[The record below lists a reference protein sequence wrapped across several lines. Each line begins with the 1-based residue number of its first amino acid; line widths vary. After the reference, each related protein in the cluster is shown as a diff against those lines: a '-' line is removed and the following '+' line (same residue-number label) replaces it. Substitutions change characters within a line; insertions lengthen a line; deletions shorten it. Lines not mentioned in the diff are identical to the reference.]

1 LVERRSPKPYRSGVR
16 DSPPLGD
23 NIKMLSKFFSEV
35 KNELDKISWIDKREN
50 IKSTA
55 GVVIVTIVLGIIL
68 LVIDLIFSKLT
79 EFFLGGS

>member
-1 LVERRSPKPYRSGVR
+1 
-16 DSPPLGD
+16 
-23 NIKMLSKFFSEV
+23 MLSKFFSEV

-50 IKSTA
+50 VKSTA

>member
-1 LVERRSPKPYRSGVR
+1 M
-16 DSPPLGD
+16 LG
-23 NIKMLSKFFSEV
+23 KFFSEV

-50 IKSTA
+50 VKSTA

>member
-1 LVERRSPKPYRSGVR
+1 
-16 DSPPLGD
+16 
-23 NIKMLSKFFSEV
+23 MLSKFFSEV